1 MKKLLALCVAAFAT
15 LGAHAFDVGHLL
27 AKSVMHVATDSASH
41 AYHNGASGQHAVGDV
56 PSLPST
62 TGSFAGC
69 RSEFAQGNEP
79 RLPASLAPG
88 KPLCF
93 NGFAVLYSPKTK
105 TPIYSAEVLTRQRVQ
120 AAMGEPRTN
129 NFFEDPRLAVS
140 ERASLRDYRGS
151 GLDRGHMTPAADAS
165 NELEMSQTF
174 SLANMIPQAPEN
186 NRKAWAD
193 IEKATRKFALRA
205 GGNVYVITGPY
216 FQRGYCPTAT
226 GVQNVQMS
234 DKACTIGNGVAVPS
248 HLFKLVYDEAQGRA
262 WAHWLENVDG
272 VHVGKPISYQELV
285 QRTGVEWLPGVQLK
299 SESQHANSNN

>member
-1 MKKLLALCVAAFAT
+1 MKKRLFALCVAVFAS
-15 LGAHAFDVGHLL
+15 LSVHAFDVGHLL
-27 AKSVMHVATDSASH
+27 AKSVLHIASGNGAH
-41 AYHNGASGQHAVGDV
+41 AYHSGSSHATGEI
-56 PSLPST
+56 PLLPAA
-62 TGSFAGC
+62 TGSFADC
-69 RSEFAQGNEP
+69 RDEFAQGQAP
-79 RLPASLAPG
+79 RLPANMASG

-129 NFFEDPRLAVS
+129 NFFEDPRLAATD
-140 ERASLRDYRGS
+140 RASLQDFRGS
-151 GLDRGHMTPAADAS
+151 GLDRGHMTPAADAA
-165 NELEMSQTF
+165 NATEMSQTF
-174 SLANMIPQAPEN
+174 SLANMVPQAPEN

-216 FQRGYCPTAT
+216 FQPGYCPTAT
-226 GVQNVQMS
+226 GVQNVKMN

-248 HLFKLVYDEAQGRA
+248 HLFKLVYDQAQGRA

-299 SESQHANSNN
+299 SESQHAHSTN